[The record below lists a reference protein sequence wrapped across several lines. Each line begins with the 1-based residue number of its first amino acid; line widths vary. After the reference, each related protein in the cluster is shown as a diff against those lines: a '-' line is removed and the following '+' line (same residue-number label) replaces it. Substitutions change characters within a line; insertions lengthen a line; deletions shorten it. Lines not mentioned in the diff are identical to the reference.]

1 MISNVCVFASSCN
14 FLDESYYTEAAELG
28 RMLAESGMDMIYGG
42 SCLGLMWACAKE
54 VKSIESFTGVM
65 ICKHFI

>member
-42 SCLGLMWACAKE
+42 SCLGFMLACAN
-54 VKSIESFTGVM
+54 
-65 ICKHFI
+65 